1 VLKYRSRTEI
11 TNMMLDSARGGATK
25 TKIMYK
31 AYLSYSQLV
40 EYLTYLKQNQLIAL
54 IEGTELYRPTEKGLK
69 FLNMSVEL
77 SEMVTVLNSE
87 KHRIEI

>member
-1 VLKYRSRTEI
+1 
-11 TNMMLDSARGGATK
+11 MMLDSARGGATK

-40 EYLTYLKQNQLIAL
+40 EYLTYLQQNKLIAL

-69 FLNMSVEL
+69 FLNMSVEM
-77 SEMVTVLNSE
+77 SEMVTAINSE
-87 KHRIEI
+87 KHRIEL

>member
-1 VLKYRSRTEI
+1 MKYRSRTEI
-11 TNMMLDSARGGATK
+11 TNMMLDSARGGASK

-40 EYLTYLKQNQLIAL
+40 EYLAYLQKNKLITL
-54 IEGTELYRPTEKGLK
+54 VEGTDLYRPTEKGLV

-77 SEMVTVLNSE
+77 SNMTYGPNSKE
-87 KHRIEI
+87 FDDQT

>member
-1 VLKYRSRTEI
+1 
-11 TNMMLDSARGGATK
+11 MMLDSARGGASK

-40 EYLTYLKQNQLIAL
+40 EYLTFLQKNKLITL
-54 IEGTELYRPTEKGLK
+54 VEGTDLYRPTEKGLV

-77 SEMVTVLNSE
+77 NKMTYGPNSKE
-87 KHRIEI
+87 SDDQT

>member
-1 VLKYRSRTEI
+1 MLKYRSRTEI

-40 EYLTYLKQNQLIAL
+40 EYLTYLQQNQLIAL

>member
-1 VLKYRSRTEI
+1 
-11 TNMMLDSARGGATK
+11 MMLDSARGGATK

-40 EYLTYLKQNQLIAL
+40 EYLAYLKQNQLIEL
-54 IEGTELYRPTEKGLK
+54 VEGTEHYRPTEKGLK
-69 FLNMSVEL
+69 FLNMSVEM

-87 KHRIEI
+87 KHRVEN

>member
-1 VLKYRSRTEI
+1 
-11 TNMMLDSARGGATK
+11 MMLDSARGGATK

-40 EYLTYLKQNQLIAL
+40 EYLAYLKQNKLIAL
-54 IEGTELYRPTEKGLK
+54 VEGTELYRPTEKGLK

-77 SEMVTVLNSE
+77 SEMVTVINSE
-87 KHRIEI
+87 KHRIEL